1 MLKQIGGAGMIRV
14 LIVED
19 DKFARQGMI
28 HSLPWERHGMTVAG
42 EASGG
47 KAELEILAKEKIDLM
62 LCDYSMPG
70 MNGLELLKSAK

>member
-28 HSLPWERHGMTVAG
+28 HSLPWERHGTTVAG

-47 KAELEILAKEKIDLM
+47 KAALEILAKEKIDLM